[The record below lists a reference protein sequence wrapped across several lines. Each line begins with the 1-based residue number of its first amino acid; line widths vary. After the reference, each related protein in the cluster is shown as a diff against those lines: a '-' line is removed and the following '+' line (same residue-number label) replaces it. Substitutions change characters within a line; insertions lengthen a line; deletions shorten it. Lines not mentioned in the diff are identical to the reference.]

1 MCKAR
6 NQQSSNTANLAR
18 SHTHFQASEVFWYL
32 EILHRHKAD
41 TSRDAILEKKEGVLP
56 LYLRKSC
63 GCNMTSLS
71 PIAPNTY
78 VRKY

>member
-6 NQQSSNTANLAR
+6 NQQSSNTASLAR

-41 TSRDAILEKKEGVLP
+41 ISRDAILEKKEYCHYTCVNLVAA
-56 LYLRKSC
+56 
-63 GCNMTSLS
+63 T
-71 PIAPNTY
+71 
-78 VRKY
+78 